1 VVAVERYDEVARGA
15 GESALVT
22 AAVAANILANHL
34 GAERGGDFG
43 GAVGGV
49 VIDDDDFIDEVRH
62 GAEDLLDPL
71 LLVEAG
77 DDDGDGLALYMKIG
91 TPSFWI
97 FARLDIMEVMKRLLL
112 LLSCTVALLGR
123 RGTFGVHTVYVLS
136 MSKGL
141 DQYLA
146 NRLANDHLFEVVTD
160 PKLADAFFTDR
171 VGESLQ
177 SKLEEIFPPP
187 VPEKPVPEKATP
199 DEKPAPAEKPAAK
212 ADKDKDSPTNPL
224 LADTV
229 NKLAA
234 PGASNSFSRGKGNVF
249 LVDAKSAPGGLV
261 GIPASQGFERQRI
274 GSHSLRHCKPPQAG
288 SEREVDR
295 FSLTISR

>member
-1 VVAVERYDEVARGA
+1 
-15 GESALVT
+15 
-22 AAVAANILANHL
+22 
-34 GAERGGDFG
+34 
-43 GAVGGV
+43 
-49 VIDDDDFIDEVRH
+49 
-62 GAEDLLDPL
+62 
-71 LLVEAG
+71 
-77 DDDGDGLALYMKIG
+77 
-91 TPSFWI
+91 
-97 FARLDIMEVMKRLLL
+97 MEVMKRLLL
-112 LLSCTVALLGR
+112 LLSCTVALLG
-123 RGTFGVHTVYVLS
+123 GAELSGVHTVYVLS

-199 DEKPAPAEKPAAK
+199 DEKPAPAEKPAPK
-212 ADKDKDSPTNPL
+212 ADKDKDSPTNPM

-249 LVDAKSAPGGLV
+249 LVDAKSRQVVWSVYQLAKGSSAKELDRT
-261 GIPASQGFERQRI
+261 ASDI
-274 GSHSLRHCKPPQAG
+274 
-288 SEREVDR
+288 V
-295 FSLTISR
+295 SRLKRDLKGQ